1 MMVVFGVYLLYQNFL
16 VTFVSI
22 SDNLLSLSVMITII
36 FSVRFPELG
45 LFLVEL
51 SLVVLLLLLLLALA
65 VQIRPHVLFLFSS
78 EFLVLGVLLLLS
90 RFLKTHVL
98 VDLHLFLLDHL
109 FLFLHDSVV
118 LLIDELESFLFTT
131 GQFFLTRFFLFVQ
144 QSAIILLGFNIPLFF
159 LVLSDH
165 GNMLVDFVFFFE
177 SFEMLDA
184 LDLPLQLETL
194 GLLFFL
200 LDPMDQNGVQ
210 LFLSFFF
217 HLFFFWLHL
226 PTVYLC
232 CVSRIR
238 PSPFSPSS
246 SSPHGRRSWSFAIGA
261 VGRIAIP
268 RRSPRSSSKSFI
280 RFIFAT
286 PCSISFSVLWSGV
299 LRALVPFYIILS
311 RISR

>member
-1 MMVVFGVYLLYQNFL
+1 MVVFGVYLLYQNFL

-144 QSAIILLGFNIPLFF
+144 QSAIIILGFNIPLFF

-217 HLFFFWLHL
+217 
-226 PTVYLC
+226 
-232 CVSRIR
+232 
-238 PSPFSPSS
+238 
-246 SSPHGRRSWSFAIGA
+246 
-261 VGRIAIP
+261 
-268 RRSPRSSSKSFI
+268 
-280 RFIFAT
+280 
-286 PCSISFSVLWSGV
+286 ISFSSGFIFQLSISAAFLVLDLLHFLLLLLVLTVVEVGHLQLEQLGV
-299 LRALVPFYIILS
+299 LLFLVVLHVLHQNLLLDLFLQLLAVFLFLFFGAESFELLFLFI
-311 RISR
+311 